1 MDRKLP
7 VAREAL
13 TRLGWNLM
21 PHQAGITRKDHAGR
35 QRLFVFGRDNPRVL
49 RLWFE
54 EAYTCQG
61 AHASDRIRIGHHRAD
76 PSCARGLD
84 LPKPPRHA
92 AFSFR
97 SHRRIFFAPDSLAHK
112 RASVAAGGSYWYAAH
127 LRKCRGGHAAQT
139 RLCLCGG
146 SEPSRAHVTWVCPQ
160 LSSLRT

>member
-76 PSCARGLD
+76 PSCARGLE

-97 SHRRIFFAPDSLAHK
+97 SHRRIFFAPDSLAHN
-112 RASVAAGGSYWYAAH
+112 
-127 LRKCRGGHAAQT
+127 
-139 RLCLCGG
+139 
-146 SEPSRAHVTWVCPQ
+146 EPP
-160 LSSLRT
+160 SLREVVTGTLHTFANAVVAMPLKPDSVCAEARSLHEPTSPGCALS